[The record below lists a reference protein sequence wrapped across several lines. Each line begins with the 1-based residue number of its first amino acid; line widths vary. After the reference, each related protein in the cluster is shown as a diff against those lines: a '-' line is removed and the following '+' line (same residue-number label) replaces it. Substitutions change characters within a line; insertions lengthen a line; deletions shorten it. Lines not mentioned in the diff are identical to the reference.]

1 MISRQEGRGLHD
13 RLSAAFR
20 AIGLEPHL
28 APTPS
33 IFGAVLPLVAASAGW
48 VPASETMAAQ
58 AIPGVVSIR
67 LHGFDLATG
76 FDVIWWRESAP
87 GGGSQRLVEGASA
100 PRRPGSGLHGSRG
113 CAGRAKEVT

>member
-1 MISRQEGRGLHD
+1 VVSRQEGRGPHD
-13 RLSAAFR
+13 RRLAAFR

-48 VPASETMAAQ
+48 VPASETMADQ

-76 FDVIWWRESAP
+76 FDVIWWRESAHP
-87 GGGSQRLVEGASA
+87 AVPDLVSTVREAA
-100 PRRPGSGLHGSRG
+100 RG
-113 CAGRAKEVT
+113 MSKK